1 MDGRSVWPD
10 DFARARDGLAALP
23 KDGRPLRL
31 VPSTSLMF
39 LPYTVEERTC
49 RRDSSLP
56 AKRRALAGWPTALD
70 RGETPAVAEP
80 PRATWAEV
88 GELAARRATARRA
101 AQADLDLPRY
111 PTTTTGS
118 LPQTTEE
125 FASSVAASGEA
136 RLDPA
141 GYDAAIGQ
149 LIADAIGWQERMGL
163 DVLVHGEFERTDMV
177 EYFAEQMDGYLTTRN
192 GWVLNYGS
200 RCTRPPI
207 LAAPPAISE
216 PMTVHG
222 GASPRRPPPSR

>member
-31 VPSTSLMF
+31 VPSTESHV
-39 LPYTVEERTC
+39 PAVHRRERTC

-118 LPQTTEE
+118 LPQTTE
-125 FASSVAASGEA
+125 VRQLRRRLGRGE
-136 RLDPA
+136 LDPA

-207 LAAPPAISE
+207 LAARPRS
-216 PMTVHG
+216 
-222 GASPRRPPPSR
+222 ASQ